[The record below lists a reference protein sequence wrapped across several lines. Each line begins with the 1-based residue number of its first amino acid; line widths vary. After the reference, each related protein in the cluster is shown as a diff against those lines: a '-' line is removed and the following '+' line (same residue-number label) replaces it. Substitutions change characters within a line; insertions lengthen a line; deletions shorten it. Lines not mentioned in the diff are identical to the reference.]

1 MHWHFCFFHYD
12 FSDNCRIPIDV
23 IFNIVLLDLPWE
35 PNLVDT
41 ESDEHEELIVQFTN
55 QVCSF
60 YDLLLRVVSQVVDN
74 AL

>member
-23 IFNIVLLDLPWE
+23 IFNTVLLDLPWE
-35 PNLVDT
+35 PNLADT
-41 ESDEHEELIVQFTN
+41 ESDEHKELIVQFTN

>member
-23 IFNIVLLDLPWE
+23 IFNTVLLDLPWE
-35 PNLVDT
+35 PNLADT
-41 ESDEHEELIVQFTN
+41 ESDEHKELIVQFTN

-74 AL
+74 AI

>member
-12 FSDNCRIPIDV
+12 FSDNCRIPIDA

-35 PNLVDT
+35 PNLADT
-41 ESDEHEELIVQFTN
+41 ESDEHKELIVQFTN